1 MIYLTAIMFAVVMF
15 ALITIWSL
23 IEFYLD
29 LRKPEQVES

>member
-1 MIYLTAIMFAVVMF
+1 MIYLTAVVFAVAMF
-15 ALITIWSL
+15 LLIMIWSL

>member
-1 MIYLTAIMFAVVMF
+1 MIYLTAVLFAVAMF
-15 ALITIWSL
+15 ALIVIWSI